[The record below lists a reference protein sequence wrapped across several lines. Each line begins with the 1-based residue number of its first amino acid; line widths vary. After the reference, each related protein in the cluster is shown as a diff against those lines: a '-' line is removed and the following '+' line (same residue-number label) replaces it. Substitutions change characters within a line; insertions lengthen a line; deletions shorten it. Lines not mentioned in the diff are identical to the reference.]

1 MTDMQKNRQIEAK
14 IKSRLPET
22 LVLAIDNM
30 QRQICEM
37 LDRHDS
43 AQYKQMK
50 QKAIAPNISLLKIR
64 PEQWNNIPI
73 PVSNAFTEMINHI
86 MSQQNLQAHIEANIL
101 EITKVMETMMMYI
114 HAVGEDVRG
123 VVHERITLLNQ
134 KSGDDLTNCAN
145 LLSKEIA
152 S

>member
-86 MSQQNLQAHIEANIL
+86 MSQ
-101 EITKVMETMMMYI
+101 
-114 HAVGEDVRG
+114 
-123 VVHERITLLNQ
+123 
-134 KSGDDLTNCAN
+134 
-145 LLSKEIA
+145 
-152 S
+152 

>member
-1 MTDMQKNRQIEAK
+1 
-14 IKSRLPET
+14 
-22 LVLAIDNM
+22 
-30 QRQICEM
+30 
-37 LDRHDS
+37 
-43 AQYKQMK
+43 MK

-86 MSQQNLQAHIEANIL
+86 MSHQNLQAHIEANVL